1 MDKITLTRSKL
12 YDLIWSKPTTTLA
25 KEFGLSDNGLRKIC
39 KKHNVPLPYLGYW
52 AKIKHA
58 KPARKVNLPNKFEGK
73 DEIIINLPEEKS
85 GTIQKE
91 ISERSTLIKE
101 IGAKYKQLLEVP
113 AKLTNP
119 EFLVIKAQDAL
130 TDKKNQWLD
139 NGLISKSVGFFTIKV
154 APENIPRAIRFM
166 DTLLKLLKVRGYDVN
181 PDRDSSHL
189 MIFGEPLVIRLQ
201 EKLRFED
208 IIEGRYNLKNRHY
221 YPTGIFMLKCWRES
235 WSHQRVWI
243 DGTDLI
249 EFQLAKIV
257 AGIELLAMKERT
269 ERLEREER
277 WRIEAE
283 RKRIA
288 KERYDRE
295 ALDGANFQKLLA
307 QSKIWKQSQILNE
320 FIFEVESKAIS
331 SGELTEE
338 CKNWLMWAKEK
349 ADKLNPLNN
358 IEDIISG

>member
-1 MDKITLTRSKL
+1 MDKITLTRGQL

-25 KEFGLSDNGLRKIC
+25 KEFNLSDNGLRKIC
-39 KKHNVPLPYLGYW
+39 KKYNIPLPYLGYW
-52 AKIKHA
+52 AKIKHG
-58 KPARKVNLPNKFEGK
+58 KLARQVKLPTNFVGK
-73 DEIIINLPEEKS
+73 DEIIINPPNDNSEK
-85 GTIQKE
+85 IQKE
-91 ISERSTLIKE
+91 NSVRSTLIKE
-101 IGAKYKQLLEVP
+101 IGAKYKQLLVVP
-113 AKLTNP
+113 AKLSNP

-130 TDKKNQWLD
+130 TVKKNQWLD
-139 NGLISKSVGFFTIKV
+139 NGLISKSIGFFTIKV
-154 APENIPRAIRFM
+154 APENVARAIRFM
-166 DTLLKLLKVRGYDVN
+166 DALLKLLKARGYDVN

-189 MIFGEPLVIRLQ
+189 VIFGEPLVIRLQ

-283 RKRIA
+283 KKRIA

-320 FIFEVESKAIS
+320 FIFEVESNAIT

-338 CKNWLMWAKEK
+338 CKNWIMWAKEK
-349 ADKLNPLNN
+349 AEKLNPLNN
-358 IEDIISG
+358 IGLIIS